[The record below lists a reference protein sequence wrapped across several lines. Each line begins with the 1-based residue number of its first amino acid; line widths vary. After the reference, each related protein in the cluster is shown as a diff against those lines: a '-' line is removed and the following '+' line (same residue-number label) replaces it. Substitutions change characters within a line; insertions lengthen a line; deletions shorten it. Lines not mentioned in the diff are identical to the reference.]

1 MSWSLFRSRKRV
13 THASSINKDRIT
25 QTQHPSFKGGITE
38 YATALS
44 WSAPT
49 SVVGVTADPLD
60 VGVVALHNKAVRIAA
75 SVIAAQMAH
84 LVVVTI
90 DLLSR
95 IDQAFPLL
103 P

>member
-1 MSWSLFRSRKRV
+1 
-13 THASSINKDRIT
+13 
-25 QTQHPSFKGGITE
+25 
-38 YATALS
+38 
-44 WSAPT
+44 
-49 SVVGVTADPLD
+49 VTADPLD